1 MLPRNVIN
9 KFGTLSWDGDQ
20 VPPRLEKMLKN
31 GKILKFS
38 KVSYFSFEINSNW
51 YSHCF
56 QHQKIMQ
63 IDVSDAFRHAK
74 ITIFRNIFSK
84 VEILENSENS
94 ISCSE
99 THSWSSFLCKN
110 RFFRRSCALEIN
122 KWCEALSPDGQISK
136 IWGLRI
142 KGTISLKM

>member
-20 VPPRLEKMLKN
+20 VPPRLEKCWKN

-99 THSWSSFLCKN
+99 NPFLEQFSMQKSI
-110 RFFRRSCALEIN
+110 FSA
-122 KWCEALSPDGQISK
+122 Q
-136 IWGLRI
+136 LRI
-142 KGTISLKM
+142 RN